1 MIRVVCGLLLCAFI
15 VPSVPAMAHP
25 GRLNE
30 DGCHFVRRDFVYKSG
45 KVMRKGE
52 YHCHRGLV
60 GKPIILDGHEVLAER
75 GDEHRND
82 ESDTREG
89 EQSP

>member
-1 MIRVVCGLLLCAFI
+1 MRRLALTLLA
-15 VPSVPAMAHP
+15 SVLLSGSPAASHP
-25 GRLNE
+25 GRLNAE
-30 DGCHFVRRDFVYKSG
+30 GCHTVRKDFTYTSG

-75 GDEHRND
+75 GDEHRDD
-82 ESDTREG
+82 ESETREG